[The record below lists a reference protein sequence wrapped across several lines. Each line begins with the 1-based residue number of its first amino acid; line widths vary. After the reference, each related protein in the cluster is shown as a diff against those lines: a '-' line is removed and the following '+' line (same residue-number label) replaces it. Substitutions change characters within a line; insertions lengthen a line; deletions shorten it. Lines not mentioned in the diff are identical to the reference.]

1 MFIQNCTG
9 QYNLIISQTVRTTA
23 LLAGLVLLSGNSL
36 AGEKVDE
43 SLQVDANSLIEIE
56 HVRGKAKIIGWD
68 KSEVKIEG
76 ELGED
81 SEGIK
86 FERDG
91 KSVIIEVD
99 SLRSSWSWS
108 ENTGPGD
115 KLIIH
120 VPYKSRVDYDS
131 PNADLDI
138 ENIYGGVNIEMING
152 DLSAN
157 TLQGRLNLRTVNGD
171 IRAEKLSGELLIDAV
186 NGDIS
191 ASQINGDR
199 ITVTTVNG
207 DIDIDSSASEIISET
222 VNGDIDMRFDKVID
236 LQTNTV
242 NGDISMRLSLMEGA
256 SVKASSVGGT
266 IEFAFQKDVQAR
278 FNIEA
283 HAGGSIKNRITDQQA
298 KSAKYGPSKW
308 LRFSNGQPTATVD
321 VSTVH
326 GKIELNKQ

>member
-1 MFIQNCTG
+1 MFTQTRAEKYELNPSFR
-9 QYNLIISQTVRTTA
+9 NISLLLGLA
-23 LLAGLVLLSGNSL
+23 LLSLNSL
-36 AGEKVDE
+36 AGQKVDE
-43 SLQVDANSLIEIE
+43 SLQVDPNSLIEIE
-56 HVRGKAKIIGWD
+56 HVRGSAKVIGWD
-68 KSEVKIEG
+68 KNEVKIEG

-86 FERDG
+86 LERDG

-99 SLRSSWSWS
+99 SVRQSWSWS
-108 ENTGPGD
+108 ESSGPGD
-115 KLIIH
+115 KLTIY

-131 PNADLDI
+131 PNADLNI
-138 ENIYGGVNIEMING
+138 ENIHGGVNIEMING

-157 TLQGRLNLRTVNGD
+157 KLQGRLSLRTVNGD
-171 IRAEKLSGELLIDAV
+171 IRAEELSGELSLDAV

-191 ASQINGDR
+191 ASQINGER

-207 DIDIDSSASEIISET
+207 DIDIDSSASEIITET

-236 LQTNTV
+236 VQTNTV
-242 NGDISMRLSLMEGA
+242 NGDINMRLSLMEGA
-256 SVKASSVGGT
+256 SVRASSVGGT
-266 IEFAFQKDVQAR
+266 IEFAFQRDVQAR

-308 LRFSNGQPTATVD
+308 LRFSNGKPTATVD
-321 VSTVH
+321 ISTVH
-326 GKIELNKQ
+326 GRIELNKQ